1 MIQQDQT
8 MKIQK
13 NLITQAIST
22 IFMFDLENK
31 VKDYVT
37 NSLLDFKEQSFVY
50 LVFMAVENS
59 SQERYLKGFMARIM
73 PTLSSQI

>member
-8 MKIQK
+8 LKIQK

-22 IFMFDLENK
+22 IFTFDLENK

-59 SQERYLKGFMARIM
+59 S
-73 PTLSSQI
+73 